1 MKASGS
7 PTILGSERNNTT
19 QAYAKSCNELYNY
32 AITELDFENNVLTI
46 YQNPNNVKYVR
57 LDNLA
62 SYDQFLS
69 RLDNNK
75 VDKTFVIE
83 TTDGLYGGGDLCGS
97 KLTISLKAADPHVYI
112 DKDGIRIQKF
122 TEVDTSGTVPS
133 TEFNDDEHFLTSA
146 GSWIELENL
155 VYKGEINK
163 STGFPNPSTLK
174 IGMLYKIANLGTPDA
189 EIEDTY
195 TGDKYHSNDV
205 LLWDGTKWVIIGKS
219 SSEVNLSLEPA
230 PTYININNSNGKG
243 VTLPIANETNAGL
256 FSAAQQTQFNL
267 YKGVYSL
274 NNVESVSDGINL
286 NYTERVLASGKQTDK
301 VLVIPAATDSIN
313 GVLIAADKNK
323 LNNLPNTI
331 VASSKVSYIDSELYL
346 INTSKD
352 INTGLQS
359 DINIPLPLAS
369 YDEGNNYKSGLI
381 TGSNAQKL
389 DNISNIVTNIDYE
402 YDIDS
407 LKLIYDKYNSNT
419 RETEKIGVILPVA
432 SKTTDG
438 LLSKDDKIKLDSLV
452 LMEQQQSDWN
462 INDPASVAFIKN
474 KPSALTSTGVEHAL
488 VPSTLSLSDKH
499 VKFLNANGEW
509 VDSNLSKPIITVSTE
524 EPTDETLKVDGA
536 IWIQIPIESD

>member
-19 QAYAKSCNELYNY
+19 QAYAKTCNELYNY

-83 TTDGLYGGGDLCGS
+83 TTDGLYGGGDMCGS
-97 KLTISLKAADPHVYI
+97 KLTISLKSADPNVYV
-112 DKDGIRIQKF
+112 DKSGIKVLPF
-122 TEVDTSGTVPS
+122 TEVDTSGTVPA
-133 TEFNDDEHFLTSA
+133 TEFEDDEHFLTSA
-146 GSWIELENL
+146 GSWIELNKLE
-155 VYKGEINK
+155 YKGEINK

-174 IGMLYKIANLGTPDA
+174 TGMLYKISNLGSPEA
-189 EIEDTY
+189 EIEDVY

-219 SSEVNLSLEPA
+219 SSEVNLSLEQA

-274 NNVESVSDGINL
+274 NNVESVTDGVNL
-286 NYTERVLASGKQTDK
+286 NYIERVLSTGQETSKS
-301 VLVIPAATDSIN
+301 IIFPAATDTIN
-313 GVLIAADKNK
+313 GVLIASDKNK
-323 LNNLPNTI
+323 LNNLPETI
-331 VASSKVSYIDSELYL
+331 ISVSKLEYDGSEMNL
-346 INTSKD
+346 INTVKN

-359 DINIPLPLAS
+359 DSIIPIPLAS
-369 YDEGNNYKSGLI
+369 YEQNNYKNGLI
-381 TGSNAQKL
+381 SGENVKKL
-389 DNISNIVTNIDYE
+389 DNITDIVLDFNYE
-402 YDIDS
+402 YDMDA
-407 LKLIYDKYNSNT
+407 LNLVYNKYNSNT
-419 RETEKIGVILPVA
+419 LNTEKITINFPLA
-432 SKTTDG
+432 THSTAG
-438 LLSKDDKIKLDSLV
+438 LLSKDDKIKLDTLISI
-452 LMEQQQSDWN
+452 EERQSDWKETDVSS
-462 INDPASVAFIKN
+462 INFIKN
-474 KPSALTSTGVEHAL
+474 KPVVLTTADVDQALI
-488 VPSTLSLSDKH
+488 PSTINLTDKH

-509 VDSNLSKPIITVSTE
+509 VDSNLSKPIITVSST
-524 EPTDETLKVDGA
+524 EPTDEDLKVDGA
-536 IWIQIPIESD
+536 IWIQTSI